1 MSAFARFLENSII
14 SEEKITLRQF
24 YILDILSRN
33 NLLELSEL
41 HSILK
46 VDKSTTTRL
55 IAPLINMELIKKEKT
70 AEKQRSFSIFLT
82 EKGKELHN
90 TTSECINEF
99 ISELT
104 SEYNIDSTDFFKLSE
119 IIVTEV
125 EKKECCK

>member
-104 SEYNIDSTDFFKLSE
+104 SEYNIDSTDFFKLAE